1 MSKFIIIVLG
11 LVVVCV
17 IVAILLPV
25 VAGLVVRKLI
35 VSIFWKQAVMP
46 VDKDDGDNVI
56 EGHYRV
62 IDTSDQTNQAQSSLP
77 EGKNIIE

>member
-11 LVVVCV
+11 LVSACV
-17 IVAILLPV
+17 IAVILLPV
-25 VAGLVVRKLI
+25 VAGLIVRKLVI
-35 VSIFWKQAVMP
+35 SIFRKQVIIP

-62 IDTSDQTNQAQSSLP
+62 IETSDETNQSSFS
-77 EGKNIIE
+77 EGKNILE